1 MKALITGI
9 LGQDG
14 SYLAEYLLELGYEVH
29 GIIRSNPDLSDNL
42 RNPARK
48 FVKFHYGDL
57 RDEVSLQTVLRRVL
71 PREIY
76 NLGGQVFVPTS
87 WESPAETFDVNV
99 GGLARILKLVEK
111 ICPLARVYQASS
123 SEMYGNVLEFVHDD
137 AGIDGKKEI
146 QAKLDET
153 HRMEPV
159 SPYGTSKYAAHRLV
173 DVYRKKELFV
183 VAGIL
188 FNHESPRRGSEMV
201 TRKITKHVAGW
212 AVNKKDKT
220 PLVLGNLQARRDWG
234 FAGDYVRAMHAML
247 QQEKP
252 EDFVVGMGRSHS
264 VEDFFRGSLE
274 AAGLSYEEYHP
285 LVQINKAWF
294 GRANELRT
302 LIADATK
309 ARNQLNWW
317 PEVSFDQLVKM
328 MVESDMQEQQYT
340 IAAYAEAGSRT

>member
-29 GIIRSNPDLSDNL
+29 GVTRSNPELSDNL
-42 RNPARK
+42 KNPARK
-48 FVKFHYGDL
+48 FVKFHYADL
-57 RDEVSLQTVLRRVL
+57 RDEVALQTVLRRVL

-123 SEMYGNVLEFVHDD
+123 SEMYGNVLVEG
-137 AGIDGKKEI
+137 A
-146 QAKLDET
+146 QAALDET
-153 HRMEPV
+153 HRMMPV
-159 SPYGTSKYAAHRLV
+159 SPYGTSKYAAHTLV
-173 DVYRKKELFV
+173 DVYRQKDMFV

-188 FNHESPRRGSEMV
+188 FNHESPRRGAEMV

-212 AVNKKDKT
+212 AINKKDRT
-220 PLVLGNLQARRDWG
+220 PLVLGNLSARRDWG

-252 EDFVVGMGRSHS
+252 EDFVVGMGKSHS
-264 VEDFFRGSLE
+264 VEEFLRGSLE

-285 LVQINKAWF
+285 LVQINKGQF
-294 GRANELRT
+294 GRVNELRT

-309 ARNQLNWW
+309 ARNVLNWW
-317 PEVSFDQLVKM
+317 PEVSFDQLVQKM
-328 MVESDMQEQQYT
+328 IEADMMEHR
-340 IAAYAEAGSRT
+340 YAIQAHVDAGIRS

>member
-29 GIIRSNPDLSDNL
+29 GVTRTNPELSTNL
-42 RNPARK
+42 QMPARK
-48 FVKFHYGDL
+48 FVKFHYADL
-57 RDEVSLQTVLRRVL
+57 RDEVSLQTVFRRVL

-87 WESPAETFDVNV
+87 WESPAETFDINV
-99 GGLARILKLVEK
+99 GGLVRILKLVEK

-123 SEMYGNVLEFVHDD
+123 SEMYGNVLV
-137 AGIDGKKEI
+137 DGES
-146 QAKLDET
+146 KLDES
-153 HRMEPV
+153 HKMAPV
-159 SPYGTSKYAAHRLV
+159 SPYGASKYAAHKLV
-173 DVYRKKELFV
+173 DVYRTGKEMFV
-183 VAGIL
+183 VSGIL

-201 TRKITKHVAGW
+201 TRKITKHVAQW
-212 AVNKKDKT
+212 AVNSKEKT

-234 FAGDYVRAMHAML
+234 FAGDYVKAMHAML
-247 QQEKP
+247 QREKP

-264 VEDFFRGSLE
+264 VEDFLRSALE
-274 AAGLSYEEYHP
+274 AAGLNYEEYRS

-294 GRANELRT
+294 GRANELKT

-309 ARNQLNWW
+309 ARNELNWW
-317 PEVSFDQLVKM
+317 PEISFEKLVSM
-328 MVESDMQEQQYT
+328 MVEADMQDQRYT
-340 IAAYAEAGSRT
+340 LAAYAAK

>member
-14 SYLAEYLLELGYEVH
+14 SYLAEYLLALGYEVH
-29 GIIRSNPDLSDNL
+29 GLTRSNPELSDNL
-42 RNPARK
+42 KNPARK
-48 FVKFHYGDL
+48 MVRFHYGDL

-99 GGLARILKLVEK
+99 GGLARLLKLVDK

-123 SEMYGNVLEFVHDD
+123 SEMYGNVLGV
-137 AGIDGKKEI
+137 DGS
-146 QAKLDET
+146 QAALDEK
-153 HRMEPV
+153 HRMHPV
-159 SPYGTSKYAAHRLV
+159 SPYGASKYAAHKLV
-173 DVYRKKELFV
+173 DVYRTKDNPLFV

-212 AVNKKDKT
+212 AVNKKDRT
-220 PLVLGNLQARRDWG
+220 PLVMGNLQARRDWG
-234 FAGDYVRAMHAML
+234 YAGDYVRAMHAML
-247 QQEKP
+247 QMEKP
-252 EDFVVGMGRSHS
+252 EDFVIGMGRSHS
-264 VEDFFRGSLE
+264 VEDFLRGSLE
-274 AAGLSYEEYHP
+274 AAGLSYDEYRP
-285 LVQINKAWF
+285 LVQINKQWF
-294 GRANELRT
+294 GRTNELRT

-309 ARNQLNWW
+309 ARNELSWW
-317 PEVSFDQLVKM
+317 PEISFDALVKM
-328 MVESDMQEQQYT
+328 MVEADMQEQR
-340 IAAYAEAGSRT
+340 YAIQEHVNAGVMGG